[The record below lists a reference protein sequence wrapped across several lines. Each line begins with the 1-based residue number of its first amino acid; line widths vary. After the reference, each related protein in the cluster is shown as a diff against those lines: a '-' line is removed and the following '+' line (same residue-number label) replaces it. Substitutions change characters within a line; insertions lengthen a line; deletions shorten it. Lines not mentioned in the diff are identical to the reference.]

1 MRRLKGHE
9 QERLVSA
16 RKVAKDANAW
26 ANKLRADAAK
36 RAPAIPQP
44 VSTPKEWKK

>member
-1 MRRLKGHE
+1 MRRLNGHE
-9 QERLVSA
+9 QESRLSP

-26 ANKLRADAAK
+26 ADKLRADAAK

-44 VSTPKEWKK
+44 VTTAKEWKK